1 MTDYSLKG
9 HIFVQEIV
17 ILAPHTLLLPGF
29 DRYTPPYHEQ
39 NSHFDDD
46 IAANYWND
54 GRSGRGL
61 ARISR

>member
-9 HIFVQEIV
+9 HIFVQGIV

-46 IAANYWND
+46 VVPDDRND
-54 GRSGRGL
+54 GDSGRRL